1 MQLFDLQGKVALVTG
16 STSGLGFSFA
26 RGLAQAGARVIIN
39 GNDPDKTHMTA
50 KSLLAEGFEAYSYA
64 FDVRNESELTGQIKK
79 INQEVGGIDIL
90 VNNAAIQSRQPLERF
105 SEGEFRNIVDVNL
118 TGSFMVAKAVVQ
130 GMIRRQSGKIINITS
145 MQSELS
151 RESIAPYAASK
162 GGLKML
168 TKAMTVEWA
177 KHNIQING
185 IGPGYFITEMTG
197 QLAVDDDFNSWLM
210 KRTPAGRWGKPQELV
225 GTVVYLASE
234 ASNFVNGQI
243 IYVDGGLLA
252 AI

>member
-1 MQLFDLQGKVALVTG
+1 MDLFNLERKIALVTG
-16 STSGLGFSFA
+16 STGGLGFAFA

-39 GNDPDKTHMTA
+39 GNDVDKTEMAA
-50 KSLLAEGFEAYSYA
+50 KSLAAEGFDVYA
-64 FDVRNESELTGQIKK
+64 APFDVRNESELNNKIKL
-79 INQEVGGIDIL
+79 INQDFGAIDIL
-90 VNNAAIQSRQPLERF
+90 VNNAAIQTRSPLERF
-105 SEGEFRNIVDVNL
+105 SEKYFREIVDVNL
-118 TGSFMVAKAVVQ
+118 TGAFMVAKAVVQ
-130 GMIRRQSGKIINITS
+130 GMIRRQAGKIINVTS

-177 KHNIQING
+177 KHNIQVNG

-197 QLAVDDDFNSWLM
+197 QLATDQDFNDWLV
-210 KRTPAGRWGKPQELV
+210 KRTPAGRWGKPNELI
-225 GTVVYLASE
+225 GTIVYLASD
-234 ASNFVNGQI
+234 ASTFVNGQI

-252 AI
+252 KI